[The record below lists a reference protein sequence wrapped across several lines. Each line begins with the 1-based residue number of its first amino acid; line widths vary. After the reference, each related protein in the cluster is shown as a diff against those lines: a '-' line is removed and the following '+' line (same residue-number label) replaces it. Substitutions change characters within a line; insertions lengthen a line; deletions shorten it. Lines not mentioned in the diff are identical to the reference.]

1 MKSIARF
8 GWIAGMLLFAAQ
20 GLAQDQI
27 PWVADF
33 RTACGMA
40 AEQRRLVLLHFYSDN
55 CGPCVRLEQNVFNK
69 PEVGEAVAQ
78 NYLAVK
84 VHAGKNPQLASRYH
98 VNQWPTDVFV
108 TPSGLEV
115 YRTISPREAP
125 DYIALLNQVAQQT
138 GVGSGRN
145 WKNQVA
151 QATQNAAADAQHA
164 SQQVAAG
171 VQNASNQA
179 QNEMRAAASQFQ
191 LAADT
196 ARAKSS
202 QVGAA
207 FQQTQQQVSAAAEQ
221 TQQQASSALDQA
233 RGTATKWSQQAR
245 DAASRYEQQGG
256 DAYRQFREKADQ
268 AGQQV
273 QQVGQQVQSDAE
285 VARQEWRS
293 TTRKAAEEAGETVQ
307 NLKNQWQQGPTSS
320 PFDRRSAFVPA
331 ESSPAVQ
338 PDAQPAV
345 SPAAPALPQIVNYP
359 APPALPQAKPQLP
372 AAQLTSNQPL
382 LPTENP
388 WVTSRQAEK
397 PRVETP
403 QADSPAFAAVAPEAG
418 TQLAN
423 AAPPFIP
430 AQPELPAA
438 PPSLAASS
446 PALGDNKLP
455 LVPASQAPPLA
466 LDGFCPVTLME
477 TMAKNPADRGAW
489 RKGDKK
495 YGAIHRGRTY
505 LFVAPDTQQRFLA
518 NPDAYAPVLAGC
530 DPVRFAERGEM
541 VDGKRAYGLLT
552 PDKRMVLFADEF
564 SRNRFEQ
571 SPDTFTPAIQQAMLR
586 SGEGNLYR

>member
-1 MKSIARF
+1 MKSIARL
-8 GWIAGMLLFAAQ
+8 GWIAGALLFAAQ
-20 GLAQDQI
+20 GLAEDQI

-138 GVGSGRN
+138 GIGTGRN

-151 QATQNAAADAQHA
+151 QATQNATADAQQA
-164 SQQVAAG
+164 SQQLAAG

-179 QNEMRAAASQFQ
+179 QNDLRAAASQFQ

-207 FQQTQQQVSAAAEQ
+207 FQQTQQQVAAAAEQ
-221 TQQQASSALDQA
+221 TQQQTSTAVDQT
-233 RGTATKWSQQAR
+233 RGAANKWSQQAR
-245 DAASRYEQQGG
+245 DAVSRYEQQGG

-273 QQVGQQVQSDAE
+273 QKDAQA
-285 VARQEWRS
+285 ARQEWRS
-293 TTRKAAEEAGETVQ
+293 ATQKAAEEAGETVQ
-307 NLKNQWQQGPTSS
+307 NLKNQWQQGPSS
-320 PFDRRSAFVPA
+320 TPFDRRSAFTPA
-331 ESSPAVQ
+331 ESSPA
-338 PDAQPAV
+338 AQPAA
-345 SPAAPALPQIVNYP
+345 SPAAPSAAPALPQIVNHP
-359 APPALPQAKPQLP
+359 APPAAPQPKPQSP
-372 AAQLTSNQPL
+372 VANQPL

-397 PRVETP
+397 PRIETP
-403 QADSPAFAAVAPEAG
+403 QAEPPAVATIAPDAG
-418 TQLAN
+418 TQQAN
-423 AAPPFIP
+423 TAPPFIP
-430 AQPELPAA
+430 AQPESPAA
-438 PPSLAASS
+438 PPSLAANPPS
-446 PALGDNKLP
+446 PGDHKLP

-477 TMAKNPADRGAW
+477 TMAKNPADRAAW
-489 RKGDKK
+489 KKGDKQF
-495 YGAIHRGRTY
+495 GAIHRGRTY
-505 LFVAPDTQQRFLA
+505 LFVTPDAQQRFLA

-552 PDKRMVLFADEF
+552 PDKRMVLFADEV

-571 SPDTFTPAIQQAMLR
+571 SPDTFTPAIQQAMR
-586 SGEGNLYR
+586 GGDGSLYR